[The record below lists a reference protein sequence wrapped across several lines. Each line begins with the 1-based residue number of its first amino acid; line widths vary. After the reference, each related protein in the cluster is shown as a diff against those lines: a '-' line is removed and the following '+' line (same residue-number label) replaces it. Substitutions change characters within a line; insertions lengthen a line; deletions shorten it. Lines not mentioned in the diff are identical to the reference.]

1 MKKLI
6 ASFFIFKSKEVRR
19 LANEENLIPGNKR
32 SKSELREITRK
43 GGIASG
49 KARRRKKELKT
60 IIEQALNSVIPNE
73 KAQKKLESLG
83 FDPTFQSAIALKVV
97 EQAMNGNLK
106 AVELISNIS
115 FAGKDSLDR
124 KEQRQRIK
132 AAELTTD
139 EQRTRIELL
148 KVKLDA
154 EKGAKPDTS
163 LMKALLDAVEGGD

>member
-1 MKKLI
+1 MTTDEL
-6 ASFFIFKSKEVRR
+6 
-19 LANEENLIPGNKR
+19 LQNLRDDLNK
-32 SKSELREITRK
+32 
-43 GGIASG
+43 
-49 KARRRKKELKT
+49 
-60 IIEQALNSVIPNE
+60 II
-73 KAQKKLESLG
+73 
-83 FDPTFQSAIALKVV
+83 
-97 EQAMNGNLK
+97 
-106 AVELISNIS
+106 
-115 FAGKDSLDR
+115 SLDR